1 MRQNGT
7 YSKFQGFLSVLR
19 RFPNAKATLR
29 GSGEYPSIH
38 GKVYFYQT
46 KYGVLVVSEING
58 LPDDE
63 IKCDSP
69 VFGFHI
75 HEGGSCTGN
84 SDDPFAD
91 ALGHYNPDNCEHPHH
106 AGDMPPLFSNNGY
119 AFSVFLTDSFLV
131 SEVKGKTVIIHSMP
145 DDFKTQPSGDSGK
158 KIACGVII

>member
-1 MRQNGT
+1 MRQNGIN
-7 YSKFQGFLSVLR
+7 SRLQGFLSTLR
-19 RFPNAKATLR
+19 RRPNAKATLR
-29 GSGEYPSIH
+29 GSEEYSS
-38 GKVYFYQT
+38 VYGNMYLYQT
-46 KYGVLVVSEING
+46 RYGVLVVTEVNG

-63 IKCDSP
+63 NKCDSS

-75 HEGGSCTGN
+75 HSGESCTGN

-91 ALGHYNPDNCEHPHH
+91 ALGHYNPDDCEHPHH

-119 AFSVFLTDSFLV
+119 AFSVFLTDRFLV
-131 SEVKGKTVIIHSMP
+131 SEIKGKTVIIHSMP